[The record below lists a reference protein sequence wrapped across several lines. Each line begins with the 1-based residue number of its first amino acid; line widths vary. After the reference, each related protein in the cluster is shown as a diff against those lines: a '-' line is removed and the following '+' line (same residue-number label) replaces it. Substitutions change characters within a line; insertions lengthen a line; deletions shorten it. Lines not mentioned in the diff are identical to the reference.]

1 MREAMALLGSLLGK
15 SRSVRPSL
23 LPLLGLRSAVP
34 TLRSGYGLAPTR
46 SGTVCFFAEGR
57 PGAGTEA
64 EIIAGLAGDSARRN
78 LVTHDAHGRTIVRCW
93 RENGDLGWLLDD
105 LVDVNER
112 LAQAGFAAWLLYT
125 TVDFAELRD
134 MRHPKLTMVYRRER
148 GAFYPYAPCGTRGR
162 DRARELKIR
171 SSLTRIVPMESDIGR
186 WRPV

>member
-1 MREAMALLGSLLGK
+1 MVLLGSLRGK
-15 SRSVRPSL
+15 TRSVRPSL
-23 LPLLGLRSAVP
+23 LPLLE
-34 TLRSGYGLAPTR
+34 LRSGVLALRSGHALAPTG
-46 SGTVCFFAEGR
+46 SGTVCFVAEGR

-78 LVTHDAHGRTIVRCW
+78 VVTHDAHGRTIVRCW

-112 LAQAGFAAWLLYT
+112 LAQAGFASWLLHT

-134 MRHPKLTMVYRRER
+134 MRHPRLTMVYRRER
-148 GAFYPYAPCGTRGR
+148 GTFYPYAPRGTRGR
-162 DRARELKIR
+162 DRAMELKIR
-171 SSLTRIVPMESDIGR
+171 STLTRIVPMESDIGR

>member
-1 MREAMALLGSLLGK
+1 MVLLGSLRGK
-15 SRSVRPSL
+15 TRSVRPSL
-23 LPLLGLRSAVP
+23 LPLLE
-34 TLRSGYGLAPTR
+34 LRSGVLALRSGHALAPTG
-46 SGTVCFFAEGR
+46 SGSVCFVAEGR

-78 LVTHDAHGRTIVRCW
+78 VVTHDAHGRTIVRCW

-112 LAQAGFAAWLLYT
+112 LAQAGFASWLLHT

-134 MRHPKLTMVYRRER
+134 MRHPRLTMVYRRER
-148 GAFYPYAPCGTRGR
+148 GTFYPYAPRGTRGR
-162 DRARELKIR
+162 DRAMELKIR
-171 SSLTRIVPMESDIGR
+171 STLTRIVPMESDIGR

>member
-1 MREAMALLGSLLGK
+1 MALLGTLLGR

-23 LPLLGLRSAVP
+23 LPLLDLSAAVLA
-34 TLRSGYGLAPTR
+34 LRSGHGLAPTG
-46 SGTVCFFAEGR
+46 SGTVCFVAEGR
-57 PGAGTEA
+57 PGTETEA

-78 LVTHDAHGRTIVRCW
+78 LVTNDAHGRTIVRCW

-112 LAQAGFAAWLLYT
+112 LAQAGFASWLLHT
-125 TVDFAELRD
+125 AVDFAEVRD
-134 MRHPKLTMVYRRER
+134 MRHPRLTMVYRRER
-148 GAFYPYAPCGTRGR
+148 GTFYPYAPRGTRGR
-162 DRARELKIR
+162 DRAMELKIR

>member
-1 MREAMALLGSLLGK
+1 MALLGSLLGR

-23 LPLLGLRSAVP
+23 LPLLDLRSAEL
-34 TLRSGYGLAPTR
+34 TLRSGHALAPTGA
-46 SGTVCFFAEGR
+46 GTVCFVAEGR
-57 PGAGTEA
+57 PAAETEA

-112 LAQAGFAAWLLYT
+112 LALAGFAAWLLHT

-134 MRHPKLTMVYRRER
+134 LRHPRLTMVYRRER
-148 GAFYPYAPCGTRGR
+148 GTYYPYAPRGTRGR
-162 DRARELKIR
+162 DRALELKIR

-186 WRPV
+186 WHPV